1 MLGEMHVY
9 ITICTRGQASQPA
22 LGSELRACI
31 QDMYDE
37 RKLALSSNSS
47 SRGNIPQRVVSGE
60 W

>member
-1 MLGEMHVY
+1 MYTLLYALE
-9 ITICTRGQASQPA
+9 PA

>member
-22 LGSELRACI
+22 LGRACI

>member
-22 LGSELRACI
+22 LVRACI

-37 RKLALSSNSS
+37 RKLALSS
-47 SRGNIPQRVVSGE
+47 RGNIPQRVMSGE